1 MTFTIQVFSS
11 VRHEVEDPING
22 VELKPEISHFTEN
35 GVVFVD
41 GTSIDPDVVLLG
53 TGYELRKPFLERTGE
68 LHADPSAHDNSS
80 ISEGGLYTNLRYVFP
95 LHRHILS
102 LSASYPTNA
111 LAFIGLPTYIPNCPS
126 DVAQSLFAAH
136 AIVNPSIFPSRDEL
150 LQELAA
156 YDEHLRS
163 LGLDPYTNGHRMLL
177 GTGPSD
183 YQDELVDFLKE
194 KVRFMRQNMDLLFI
208 SLGCQGVIPDTGKK
222 FVEGWRR
229 DIYNYQALKR
239 GWARIR
245 ELGVGEDWTK
255 DVETEAQWADL
266 MWRVNEWQERWER
279 EQGLSF
285 TRDPDLPV

>member
-11 VRHEVEDPING
+11 VRHEVEDPIDG
-22 VELKPEISHFTEN
+22 VELKPEISHFAEN

-68 LHADPSAHDNSS
+68 LLADPLAHDNSS
-80 ISEGGLYTNLRYVFP
+80 ISEGGLYTNLRYIFP

-150 LQELAA
+150 LRELAA

-163 LGLDPYTNGHRMLL
+163 LGLDPYANGHRMLL

-194 KVRFMRQNMDLLFI
+194 KVRFMRRNIDLLIYF
-208 SLGCQGVIPDTGKK
+208 SRVSGCHSRHGK
-222 FVEGWRR
+222 EIRR
-229 DIYNYQALKR
+229 RLA
-239 GWARIR
+239 
-245 ELGVGEDWTK
+245 
-255 DVETEAQWADL
+255 
-266 MWRVNEWQERWER
+266 
-279 EQGLSF
+279 
-285 TRDPDLPV
+285 